1 MSVDEIVKL
10 GNRLGTDYLVVGRI
24 EKANSAIS
32 EKSKVS
38 DTVKKYLTSTARIT
52 VRLIDVA
59 TTQIKFAD
67 TYEKTS
73 GTSIEKLAD
82 KLATEIGEVVLG
94 SVYPIRIVNASSSQV
109 VLGQGGK
116 TVKSGD
122 FFKVYQ
128 LGKN

>member
-1 MSVDEIVKL
+1 MLQPLKL
-10 GNRLGTDYLVVGRI
+10 NL
-24 EKANSAIS
+24 
-32 EKSKVS
+32 
-38 DTVKKYLTSTARIT
+38 
-52 VRLIDVA
+52 LIRMR
-59 TTQIKFAD
+59 KLL
-67 TYEKTS
+67 ELL
-73 GTSIEKLAD
+73 IEKLAD